1 MTEKRSAAPWVPA
14 WAISLA
20 ITIVLVTLWE
30 VMARN
35 GTISPLLAPAPSR
48 VMVALARAVRSG
60 EMINH
65 LGATLYRVVAGILI
79 GGSSGIV
86 VGLAMGAYRRFRDI
100 ADPFVSA
107 IYPLPKIA
115 IFPVVMAMLGI
126 GDASRIAVVSL
137 AAFFPL
143 MISTMNGVRQISPT
157 HLDVAR
163 NYGAKGA
170 RLFRRVV
177 LPASL
182 PMVMSGLR
190 IALNSALHVT
200 IAIEIA
206 GATLGLGSLIWMS
219 WEVLRMEILYA
230 TLVVIMLLGI
240 SFNAIVKLMS
250 LLLVPWSPESRQR
263 L

>member
-1 MTEKRSAAPWVPA
+1 MTGAKKGGAYVPGWVVSIGIA
-14 WAISLA
+14 V
-20 ITIVLVTLWE
+20 VLFTLWE

-35 GTISPLLAPAPSR
+35 GSISPLLAPAPSR
-48 VMVALARAVRSG
+48 VFVALIRAVRDG
-60 EMINH
+60 EIVTH
-65 LGATLYRVVAGILI
+65 LFATVYRVVAGILI
-79 GGSSGIV
+79 GGSAGIV
-86 VGLAMGAYRRFRDI
+86 IGLAMGAYRRFRDI

-115 IFPVVMAMLGI
+115 IFPVVLALLGI

-143 MISTMNGVRQISPT
+143 MISTMNGVREIHPT

-163 NYGAKGA
+163 NYGARGSM
-170 RLFRRVV
+170 LFTRVV

-182 PMVMSGLR
+182 PAVLSGLR

-206 GATLGLGSLIWMS
+206 GATIGLGSLIWIS
-219 WEVLRMEILYA
+219 WEVLRMEMLYA
-230 TLVVIMLLGI
+230 TLVVIMIVGI
-240 SFNAIVKLMS
+240 SFNGLVR
-250 LLLVPWSPESRQR
+250 LLSAMLIPWAPESRE
-263 L
+263 

>member
-1 MTEKRSAAPWVPA
+1 MTTQRGVISRLPSGMISSA
-14 WAISLA
+14 LA
-20 ITIVLVTLWE
+20 IGLITIWE

-35 GTISPLLAPAPSR
+35 GLISPLLAPAPSA
-48 VMVALARAVRSG
+48 VAVALVDEFSTG
-60 EMINH
+60 EMVVH
-65 LGATLYRVVAGILI
+65 LAATVYRVVAGILI
-79 GGSSGIV
+79 GGSAGV
-86 VGLAMGAYRRFRDI
+86 VLGLAMGAYRRFRDI

-107 IYPLPKIA
+107 LYPLPKIA
-115 IFPVVMAMLGI
+115 ILPLVMALLGI

-137 AAFFPL
+137 AAFFPM

-163 NYGAKGA
+163 NYGAAGS
-170 RLFRRVV
+170 RLFTRVV

-206 GATLGLGSLIWMS
+206 GATIGLGSLIWMS
-219 WEVLRMEILYA
+219 WEVLRIEVLYA

-240 SFNAIVKLMS
+240 SFNAIVKIIS
-250 LLLVPWSPESRQR
+250 VALVPWSVERGR
-263 L
+263 